1 MLYSQFVNLKR
12 FSPFLLLAF
21 LAGCNSPPSSYAP
34 PAQRAAPAQGAQ
46 RLGHYVAMNDP
57 SVESYIVR
65 DISPGLEAGT
75 WRWVFRRPELK
86 FYLETDRNLK
96 FEMNFSMP
104 GATMQETGPVTLSVF
119 INNRLLGKFRYDT
132 EGIKRLEQKVPPGFL
147 KAGAIN
153 TVAIEPD
160 KVWISKQDGAA
171 LGFILSGVGFTE

>member
-1 MLYSQFVNLKR
+1 M
-12 FSPFLLLAF
+12 
-21 LAGCNSPPSSYAP
+21 
-34 PAQRAAPAQGAQ
+34 
-46 RLGHYVAMNDP
+46 
-57 SVESYIVR
+57 R
-65 DISPGLEAGT
+65 DISPGLESGS

-86 FYLETDRNLK
+86 FYLETDRNLN

-104 GATMQETGPVTLSVF
+104 GATMHETGPVTLSIF

-132 EGIKRLEQKVPPGFL
+132 EGIKRLVQKVPPGIL